1 MAVRFAGARAAA
13 ARHRKQVQ
21 PRRSV
26 SVPLSTHSRPSSRPS
41 SAVQLDVKARACRE
55 EPQQYLWRF
64 GYGRTDGKPEPTL
77 KIEVRGHEEDD
88 GHTWYHID
96 ASLSRIVDEAIQVQA
111 PATDG
116 TEIAWSVRRRLCDLR
131 DELHDR
137 VKDMLGSSY
146 ASHFDDTPFARHGGP
161 PGTTARLR
169 EWLATLA
176 RCANRGVLE
185 PKDLAYVLRCLE
197 APVPEASDLALL
209 QAMGRCAVCTL
220 RVDTPG
226 MDVCKR
232 CESVR
237 EDRTES
243 PDEFPDLN

>member
-13 ARHRKQVQ
+13 ARHRKQV
-21 PRRSV
+21 PSRS
-26 SVPLSTHSRPSSRPS
+26 SWSANCTPSRTNGSRPS

-64 GYGRTDGKPEPTL
+64 GYGRADGKPEPTL
-77 KIEVRGHEEDD
+77 KIEVNGHEEED
-88 GHTWYHID
+88 GHTWYNVS
-96 ASLSRIVDEAIQVQA
+96 ASLSRIVDEAIQVAA
-111 PATDG
+111 PANDG
-116 TEIAWSVRRRLCDLR
+116 TELAWSARRRLCDLR
-131 DELHDR
+131 EELHDR
-137 VKDMLGSSY
+137 VKDMLGPDY
-146 ASHFDDTPFARHGGP
+146 ATHFDETPFARHGGP

-169 EWLATLA
+169 DWLTTLA
-176 RCANRGVLE
+176 SCANRGALE
-185 PKDLAYVLRCLE
+185 PRVLAYVLRCLE

-232 CESVR
+232 CEAVR
-237 EDRTES
+237 EDRTNS